1 MISSKTHGFIGT
13 AIIHENAI
21 EELKNSG
28 LVISK
33 KDNERI
39 FLLK

>member
-1 MISSKTHGFIGT
+1 MDLSALQLFL
-13 AIIHENAI
+13 NAI